1 MSSLFKV
8 VQGQL
13 DRDQSVV
20 DLVSNME
27 ALYSFVR
34 PIQEF
39 PEKLELLEDIIMDI
53 LRQTFE
59 CVIFLR
65 EYTGHGFCSMLCI
78 TNTIQCAE
86 LKFYAGRT
94 WRETFADYSSRIS
107 EMSQRLTDLKSKF
120 DTSINIQSAS
130 VCFRIVHKV
139 DAIGLFSNFRSNY

>member
-27 ALYSFVR
+27 ALYSFVH

-65 EYTGHGFCSMLCI
+65 EYTGHGFCSM
-78 TNTIQCAE
+78 
-86 LKFYAGRT
+86 
-94 WRETFADYSSRIS
+94 
-107 EMSQRLTDLKSKF
+107 
-120 DTSINIQSAS
+120 
-130 VCFRIVHKV
+130 
-139 DAIGLFSNFRSNY
+139 